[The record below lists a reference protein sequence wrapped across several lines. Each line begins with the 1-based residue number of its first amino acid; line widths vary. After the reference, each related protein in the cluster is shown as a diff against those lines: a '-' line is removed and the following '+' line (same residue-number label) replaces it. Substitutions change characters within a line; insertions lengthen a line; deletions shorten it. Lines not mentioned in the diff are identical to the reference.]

1 MTQNIFYGKIYN
13 TAIYININ
21 YVYYTIVAKSEEW
34 KV

>member
-21 YVYYTIVAKSEEW
+21 YVYYTTVAKSEEW